1 MAIMSRRAEWR
12 EILDA
17 EVKRWSAMPCD
28 ELISALT
35 CPQAYEVEFDAKKYQ
50 VDVKVLEVTER
61 YLHIAVAV
69 GDGGLPAGQP
79 LSHSFFCPMS

>member
-35 CPQAYEVEFDAKKYQ
+35 CPQAYEVEFDSKKYQ
-50 VDVKVLEVTER
+50 VNVEVIEITEK
-61 YLHIAVAV
+61 YLHVGVAV
-69 GDGGLPAGQP
+69 GDGTLSVRP
-79 LSHSFFCPMS
+79 LSNSFFCLTN